1 MVLWICHLFA
11 GGSCF
16 ILSPTIA
23 LHPSIPQSRR
33 ALANEVICGSHQR
46 LQLRSRMIV
55 PVLWAAG
62 SEGYS
67 LESIIP
73 VTPEMMSTH
82 TNILGET
89 IITCRDFS
97 VHSEKTVDA
106 LGSYSLCKE
115 MPTFKLPEI
124 AFVGKSNVG
133 KSSLLNALFVNR
145 KVIAPTSKNPGRTR
159 TIRPY
164 KVSDKQGPILVMLDL
179 RKYCMSTFLFNC
191 CVDHLKYC
199 DVIQLVTAL
208 PNFQQRCSRRPVS
221 C

>member
-1 MVLWICHLFA
+1 MLRHLSIWMWMVLWICHLFA

-106 LGSYSLCKE
+106 LGVIRFAKKCQ
-115 MPTFKLPEI
+115 P
-124 AFVGKSNVG
+124 SNCQR
-133 KSSLLNALFVNR
+133 LLLSVNQMW
-145 KVIAPTSKNPGRTR
+145 ASH
-159 TIRPY
+159 PY
-164 KVSDKQGPILVMLDL
+164 
-179 RKYCMSTFLFNC
+179 
-191 CVDHLKYC
+191 
-199 DVIQLVTAL
+199 
-208 PNFQQRCSRRPVS
+208 
-221 C
+221 